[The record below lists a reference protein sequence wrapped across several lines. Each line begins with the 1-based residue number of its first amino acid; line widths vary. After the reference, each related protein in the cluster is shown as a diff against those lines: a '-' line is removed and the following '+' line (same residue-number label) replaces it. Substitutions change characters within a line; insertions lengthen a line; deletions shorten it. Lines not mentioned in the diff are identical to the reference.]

1 MRELGRAC
9 MRQREVRKVVH
20 IGRAEGLERQAVEKG
35 GKTGRAA
42 GSPQYGRQRASLVA
56 LTGKS
61 PPAMQETWVWS
72 LGQEDPLEE
81 GVVTHCSTLAWGIP
95 WTEEPGGVQSMG
107 SQRDDWAGDSFTFMG
122 DSGRGKGTQITS
134 CPYPGHPRWK
144 ADQSVHIGSWSLSAN
159 NCKLDFL

>member
-42 GSPQYGRQRASLVA
+42 GSPQYRRQRASLVA

-61 PPAMQETWVWS
+61 LPAMQEMWV
-72 LGQEDPLEE
+72 
-81 GVVTHCSTLAWGIP
+81 
-95 WTEEPGGVQSMG
+95 
-107 SQRDDWAGDSFTFMG
+107 
-122 DSGRGKGTQITS
+122 
-134 CPYPGHPRWK
+134 
-144 ADQSVHIGSWSLSAN
+144 
-159 NCKLDFL
+159 